1 MSTLESC
8 RVKISEMESLLD
20 AESKF
25 LRTGRLEG
33 LVEMSSKKLK
43 AMSLL
48 EASIAQLRDQDDIDA
63 LSPKINEIRK
73 RAENN
78 GVVLKA
84 VLNGV
89 KAAGER
95 LKSLRHSEAK
105 VGAYNRA
112 GTKLFLAESQII
124 SEKRI

>member
-8 RVKISEMESLLD
+8 RVKISEMETLLD
-20 AESKF
+20 TESKF

-33 LVEMSSKKLK
+33 LIEMSSNKLK
-43 AMSLL
+43 AISSL

-63 LSPKINEIRK
+63 LSTKINEIRK
-73 RAENN
+73 RAEEN
-78 GVVLKA
+78 GVVLKT

-89 KAAGER
+89 IAAGER